1 MEENILKINI
11 NYEVGIDIDELAND
25 MKNYLEDA
33 LFEQSDYETRD
44 IILGNEMDVA
54 ALLNEV
60 GKVWQKQFVQKIINN
75 KGVQR

>member
-1 MEENILKINI
+1 MEENILKIN
-11 NYEVGIDIDELAND
+11 YEVGVDIDELAND
-25 MKNYLEDA
+25 MECYLEDA
-33 LFEQSDYETRD
+33 LCEQYDFEMRD
-44 IILGNEMDVA
+44 IILDNEMNVA